1 MRQTFNISC
10 GREEGANV
18 KPLLR
23 RLFQNAEKNNED
35 RSKYGYRHDQTI
47 AAALFCLI
55 GRSGYELLQANFGGA
70 IPTVIPNKF
79 H

>member
-1 MRQTFNISC
+1 MTIPDFFDVDVISSFMEENIAMRQTFNLSC

-35 RSKYGYRHDQTI
+35 RSKYGYRHDHTI
-47 AAALFCLI
+47 KNFAAALRCI
-55 GRSGYELLQANFGGA
+55 A
-70 IPTVIPNKF
+70 
-79 H
+79 